1 MKKIACLGPEGTY
14 SDVVCK
20 KINNGK
26 EIVYYPSII
35 KAIDSVDDDTIAVV
49 PFENTLDGFVMET
62 LDRIIN
68 HNLTIRKQMKLDID
82 FAFVSNTSKIED
94 VKEVYCQF
102 KAYGQCVEFL
112 VSHDFKVV
120 KTESNIDSL
129 NRLKESGEY
138 FGAII
143 PMHALEDNDFK
154 LVIKH
159 VADSRNNQTRFLVVD
174 NDKRLNEIKDNYSA
188 SVVITSIVDRP
199 GILSEIL
206 EGFHSNKINLK
217 AILSR
222 PDRTSMGSYN
232 FFIEFSLSS
241 DQKDSFIK
249 LIDDYNSGKD
259 FKIKVLGTYE
269 AI

>member
-102 KAYGQCVEFL
+102 
-112 VSHDFKVV
+112 
-120 KTESNIDSL
+120 
-129 NRLKESGEY
+129 RLS
-138 FGAII
+138 I
-143 PMHALEDNDFK
+143 L
-154 LVIKH
+154 L
-159 VADSRNNQTRFLVVD
+159 
-174 NDKRLNEIKDNYSA
+174 
-188 SVVITSIVDRP
+188 SVFTT
-199 GILSEIL
+199 
-206 EGFHSNKINLK
+206 LK
-217 AILSR
+217 S
-222 PDRTSMGSYN
+222 
-232 FFIEFSLSS
+232 
-241 DQKDSFIK
+241 
-249 LIDDYNSGKD
+249 
-259 FKIKVLGTYE
+259 
-269 AI
+269 